1 MEFLNVILQIWSSST
16 REMARKWFS
25 EMAWAMEQILYIRLG
40 MNFYLVAIWYS
51 LILLFRNGRPLLEQ
65 RENKGILYF
74 YYSETVVL
82 YSRKERIKEFFIF
95 TIQKR
100 SAIL

>member
-1 MEFLNVILQIWSSST
+1 MVVLDPRNG
-16 REMARKWFS
+16 S
-25 EMAWAMEQILYIRLG
+25 EMVFRNGVGNGLYIRLG